1 MLLLLIVL
9 LGIQVIS
16 NLLLTFNIVFSCCFH
31 SICPPYFSFEKVI
44 QPLPAHNESWDMVG
58 WFLHST
64 GKESLLQLSQD
75 AARNWDTVCLIP
87 PGMHETSCP
96 SCSFLLPWSCPPPH
110 ACPVLRQVF
119 GVLDSPEYSGVNTGV
134 YRPVINDGKDEQA
147 NLPSDGSTVDPLHGF
162 IPAAISGPPTGP
174 IQVKPPENLTRT
186 GENTCSM
193 FWSQCMQTDVVT
205 PRVSAV
211 TSYIWSHTSAV
222 VLMLSILLF
231 CCPGS
236 TCPCSRSGRTQMGF
250 PLGQSGR
257 QLCWARF
264 HATSRGMSGR

>member
-1 MLLLLIVL
+1 MYSAAVFALFVHHIFLLRK
-9 LGIQVIS
+9 Q
-16 NLLLTFNIVFSCCFH
+16 
-31 SICPPYFSFEKVI
+31 I
-44 QPLPAHNESWDMVG
+44 QPLLAHNKSWDTVG
-58 WFLHST
+58 WFSH
-64 GKESLLQLSQD
+64 GMGEESLIRQPSQD
-75 AARNWDTVCLIP
+75 EAPKWDTVYLIP
-87 PGMHETSCP
+87 SGMHETSCP
-96 SCSFLLPWSCPPPH
+96 TCSFLLPWSCPPPH

-162 IPAAISGPPTGP
+162 IPAAISSPPTGP
-174 IQVKPPENLTRT
+174 IQVKPPENLSKT

-193 FWSQCMQTDVVT
+193 FWSQCMQTDVTSWVSPVT
-205 PRVSAV
+205 
-211 TSYIWSHTSAV
+211 TYIWSHTSAV

-236 TCPCSRSGRTQMGF
+236 AYSCSRSGRTKMGF

-257 QLCWARF
+257 QLCWAWF
-264 HATSRGMSGR
+264 HSTTGGMSGR